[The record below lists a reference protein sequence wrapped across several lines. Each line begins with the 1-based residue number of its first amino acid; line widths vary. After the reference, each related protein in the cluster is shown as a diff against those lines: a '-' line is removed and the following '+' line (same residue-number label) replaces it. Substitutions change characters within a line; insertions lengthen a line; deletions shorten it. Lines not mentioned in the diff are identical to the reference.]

1 MADQSLPSTPGSS
14 SPQRRRSSITEL
26 FTSRPVLN
34 TSVSPSPSP
43 TTAPSPVPPAQ
54 PRKAMSIATLGLGGG
69 SPTAGSPF
77 TAFAKQRR
85 ASVATSSAS
94 GSPEFRNSFSD
105 EPAVLEEGDSTTV
118 PLNPPGSPS
127 LARRMSFGAQAL
139 RDVKQGGSP
148 AGGGRRLSTSLFA
161 VNENVNPNGTPA
173 SIVGS
178 PQTATPAGKGRGRSS
193 LLPLSPSS
201 PNSPTSMST
210 SLGVLQLCPYAHKA
224 SDQLS
229 LTHSAG
235 EGFNWSDALRDKTKR
250 SPSFSSTVN
259 PFAGGLARNR
269 SVSGGTTEP
278 PKEMPKPAAPPPQMK
293 KPDHMGERMLR
304 GDFMID

>member
-1 MADQSLPSTPGSS
+1 
-14 SPQRRRSSITEL
+14 
-26 FTSRPVLN
+26 
-34 TSVSPSPSP
+34 
-43 TTAPSPVPPAQ
+43 
-54 PRKAMSIATLGLGGG
+54 MSIGTLGLGGG

-85 ASVATSSAS
+85 TSAATSSVS
-94 GSPEFRNSFSD
+94 GSSEFRNNFSE
-105 EPAVLEEGDSTTV
+105 EPAVLEESDSPTV

-148 AGGGRRLSTSLFA
+148 GGGRRLSTSLFA
-161 VNENVNPNGTPA
+161 VNENVNPTGTPA

-178 PQTATPAGKGRGRSS
+178 SQTATPAGKGRGRSS
-193 LLPLSPSS
+193 LPPLSPSS
-201 PNSPTSMST
+201 PISPTSLSM
-210 SLGVLQLCPYAHKA
+210 SLGVLQLYPYAHKA
-224 SDQLS
+224 SSQSS
-229 LTHSAG
+229 LTHPAG

-250 SPSFSSTVN
+250 STSFSSTVN
-259 PFAGGLARNR
+259 PFAGGPARNR
-269 SVSGGTTEP
+269 SVSGGTTAP

-293 KPDHMGERMLR
+293 QPDHMGERMLR